1 MGLRGTSEAARM
13 KREDIE
19 LLTQLLRAGAEI
31 SEAEIERFR
40 LCLID
45 SGWCD
50 SACARLYMSIA
61 AGIILRLSAQRAVL
75 PQRRAGEV
83 LDFEYAQTGF
93 VATIGRYPDGSRP
106 DGGRIGEIFLNG
118 AKLDNQTDFY
128 ARDLGMAISF
138 ALQYGA
144 PLAAL
149 RRAMTRDATGK
160 PQGLGGHV
168 LDLIGELQ

>member
-1 MGLRGTSEAARM
+1 M
-13 KREDIE
+13 KREEVD
-19 LLTQLLRAGAEI
+19 LLAQLLRAGAEI
-31 SEAEIERFR
+31 SEAEIDRFR
-40 LCLID
+40 LCLLD

-61 AGIILRLSAQRAVL
+61 ADIILRLSAQRAVL

-83 LDFEYAQTGF
+83 LDFEYAQTRF

-106 DGGRIGEIFLNG
+106 DGGRIGEIFLSG

-128 ARDLGMAISF
+128 ARDLGIAMSF

-144 PLAAL
+144 PLEAL

-168 LDLIGELQ
+168 LDLIGERQ

>member
-1 MGLRGTSEAARM
+1 M
-13 KREDIE
+13 KREEID
-19 LLTQLLRAGAEI
+19 LLSQLLRDGAEI

-40 LCLID
+40 RCLLD
-45 SGWCD
+45 DGW
-50 SACARLYMSIA
+50 SVEVYSREQAACARLYMSISA
-61 AGIILRLSAQRAVL
+61 AIILRLSAQRAVL

-83 LDFEYAQTGF
+83 FDFKYEGMGF

-128 ARDLGMAISF
+128 ARDLGMALSF

-144 PLAAL
+144 TLAEL